1 MSSQL
6 SAQAITAHTA
16 ITRIA
21 SRRCRILPRQRRSST
36 APKCCTRLLIV
47 MTCLSIRKADHH
59 ASNPVRQA
67 KAEGQAGGAC
77 CADAEGHPV
86 GETEKTG
93 GVDPATNK
101 DVFPLENLFPC
112 DPR

>member
-21 SRRCRILPRQRRSST
+21 SRRCRILPRQGGSST

-67 KAEGQAGGAC
+67 KSHALALELQRHDRVLPQRHQAAP
-77 CADAEGHPV
+77 ADAIPV
-86 GETEKTG
+86 PGLKKCE
-93 GVDPATNK
+93 AI
-101 DVFPLENLFPC
+101 DVEA
-112 DPR
+112 

>member
-21 SRRCRILPRQRRSST
+21 SRRCRILPRQRGSST

-67 KAEGQAGGAC
+67 KSHALALVLSPGATHEIGVVEQAAY
-77 CADAEGHPV
+77 
-86 GETEKTG
+86 
-93 GVDPATNK
+93 K
-101 DVFPLENLFPC
+101 DLFPLEDALPSE
-112 DPR
+112 PR